1 MPNHAIAPG
10 KITRPMSSITTHVLD
25 TSAGRPAAGVPV
37 TLERQ
42 TTRTEWKQL
51 ARGSTD
57 ADGRLSNL
65 LAPGHLAKGT
75 YRLTFDT
82 GAYFRRHRMHT
93 FYPRVTVVFAVRDGK
108 QHYHI
113 PLLLSPYG
121 YSTYRGS

>member
-1 MPNHAIAPG
+1 
-10 KITRPMSSITTHVLD
+10 MSSITTHVLD
-25 TSAGRPAAGVPV
+25 TSSGTPAAGVPV
-37 TLERQ
+37 TLELQ
-42 TTRTEWKQL
+42 ISPTKWKTL

-57 ADGRLSNL
+57 SGGRLSNL
-65 LAPGHLAKGT
+65 LAQGRLTKGI

-82 GAYFRRHRMHT
+82 KSYFRKQQIRS
-93 FYPRVTVVFAVRDGK
+93 FYPRVTVIFAVRDGK